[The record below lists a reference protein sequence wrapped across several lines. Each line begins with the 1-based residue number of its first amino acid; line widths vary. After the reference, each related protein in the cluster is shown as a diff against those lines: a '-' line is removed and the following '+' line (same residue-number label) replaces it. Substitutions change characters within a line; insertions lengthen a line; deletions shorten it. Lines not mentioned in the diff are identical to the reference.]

1 MPFEIIRND
10 ITKVQVDAIVNAA
23 NKSLLGGG
31 GVDGAIHRAAGKDLL
46 AECRSLG
53 GCETGQ
59 AKITKGYK
67 LLAKYVIHT
76 VGPVWH
82 GGNCKE
88 LELLASCYRN
98 SLALAKEYKLESIAF
113 PLISAGAFGMPKDK
127 ALNVAMSVIGEFLMN
142 NDMMVYMVV
151 FDKDA
156 VVLSEKVF
164 KSIKQ
169 YIDDRYIEDNLLKN
183 SANVYRG
190 VFSETV
196 TVFESKRKLEDLVN
210 QTEESFSTMLLRLID
225 EKGKDDVET
234 YNGANVDRRLFSK
247 IRNNIGYK
255 PSKYT
260 AVAFA
265 ISLELNL
272 DETKDLLM
280 TAGYALSH
288 SSKFDI
294 IIEYFIENENYNIF
308 EVNEALFYFEQKT
321 LGC

>member
-46 AECRSLG
+46 VECRTLG

-67 LLAKYVIHT
+67 LPAKYVIHT

-82 GGNCKE
+82 GGKNKE

-127 ALNVAMSVIGEFLMN
+127 ALNVAMSVIGQFLMN

-169 YIDDRYIEDNLLKN
+169 YIDDRYIEDSFFEN
-183 SANVYRG
+183 SANLYRNI
-190 VFSETV
+190 VSEA
-196 TVFESKRKLEDLVN
+196 EPALKSKRKLEDLLN
-210 QTEESFSTMLLRLID
+210 QTDESFSIMLLRLID

-247 IRNNIGYK
+247 IRNNIDYK

-260 AVAFA
+260 VVAFA
-265 ISLELNL
+265 ISLGLNL

-280 TAGYALSH
+280 SAGYALSH